1 MRVLVAFCVFIFH
14 VSSAK
19 TVPSRSGI
27 TGGIEAKPNAL
38 PWVVELLGNGGHPF
52 IQGGW
57 CGGTIICPRFVIT
70 AAHCVQPVPEKIV
83 AGVHDWSKAE
93 PTQSHH
99 KIKAVYV
106 HPEFFAGVSYLIYDL
121 ALIEL
126 ADPIKMRPEARA
138 AFLPDG
144 SESFQSVP
152 RFIASG
158 WGRRNLTDG
167 GSKVLR
173 SVTIPWVP
181 DVKCHKAYPQTKDV
195 ICAGDFETGA
205 IGGCKGDSGSPLSFL
220 DPRTYQVKVVGL
232 TSFGENDCVTPNY
245 PGVYSDIAK
254 QLAWVEGIIGECH
267 KETCAS
273 GWCTTKDDLD
283 PWTIEQF
290 SRITPH

>member
-1 MRVLVAFCVFIFH
+1 VFTFH

-38 PWVVELLGNGGHPF
+38 PWVVELFKNQKPS
-52 IQGGW
+52 

-70 AAHCVQPVPEKIV
+70 AAHCLAPQTRPEHLKIV
-83 AGVHDWSKAE
+83 AGVHDWSKDE

-99 KIKAVYV
+99 KVKAFHV
-106 HPEFFAGVSYLIYDL
+106 HPKYIYPSMGRYDY

-126 ADPIKMRPEARA
+126 ADPIVMRPEARA

-144 SESFQSVP
+144 SEPYQSVP
-152 RFIASG
+152 RFISSG
-158 WGRRNLTDG
+158 WGLRNLTDNER
-167 GSKVLR
+167 SKVLR

-181 DVKCHKAYPQTKDV
+181 DYKCRKAYPYKIDV
-195 ICAGDFETGA
+195 ICAGDFETGE
-205 IGGCKGDSGSPLSFL
+205 IGACAGDSGSPLSFL
-220 DPRTYQVKVVGL
+220 DPKTDQVKIVGL
-232 TSFGENDCVTPNY
+232 TSGGASLCVIPNY

-254 QLAWVEGIIGECH
+254 QLKWVEGIIGECN
-267 KETCAS
+267 KDTCAS
-273 GWCTTKDDLD
+273 GCCTTKDDLD

>member
-1 MRVLVAFCVFIFH
+1 MFTFYV
-14 VSSAK
+14 SAK

-38 PWVVELLGNGGHPF
+38 PWVVELFKNQKPS
-52 IQGGW
+52 

-70 AAHCVQPVPEKIV
+70 AAHCVQMRPEYPQIHPQDMKIV

-99 KIKAVYV
+99 KVKAFHV
-106 HPEFFAGVSYLIYDL
+106 HPEWMYTGVDL

-205 IGGCKGDSGSPLSFL
+205 IGGCKGDSGS
-220 DPRTYQVKVVGL
+220 K
-232 TSFGENDCVTPNY
+232 
-245 PGVYSDIAK
+245 
-254 QLAWVEGIIGECH
+254 
-267 KETCAS
+267 
-273 GWCTTKDDLD
+273 
-283 PWTIEQF
+283 
-290 SRITPH
+290 